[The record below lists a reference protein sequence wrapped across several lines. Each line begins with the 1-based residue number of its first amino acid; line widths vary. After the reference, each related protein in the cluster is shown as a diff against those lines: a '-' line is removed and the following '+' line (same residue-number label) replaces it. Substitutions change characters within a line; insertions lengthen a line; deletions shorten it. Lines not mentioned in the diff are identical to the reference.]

1 MSGVVTPAV
10 IALLGSPEIPPV
22 WKEPTPCSTAGVTLL
37 LETCSGCGNFAL
49 LAHATAGGSLG
60 LCQPGSLLQGEAL
73 QDSPA
78 KLQLPTGAA
87 KARVK
92 MRTAKYK
99 CAACPAVLTGLQ
111 LLQTGVTSLCMS
123 TDEMHIGNALRNSYN
138 GSGQTHGIRPLT
150 GELREMRV
158 CLPAE

>member
-1 MSGVVTPAV
+1 MQHSGVM
-10 IALLGSPEIPPV
+10 LLQ
-22 WKEPTPCSTAGVTLL
+22 
-37 LETCSGCGNFAL
+37 ETCSSCGNSAL
-49 LAHATAGGSLG
+49 PAHTAAGGSLG
-60 LCQPGSLLQGEAL
+60 SCQPGSLVQGEAL

-87 KARVK
+87 KASFK
-92 MRTAKYK
+92 MRTAKYE

-111 LLQTGVTSLCMS
+111 LLQTEVTSLCMS
-123 TDEMHIGNALRNSYN
+123 TEQMRIGNAPRNSYN

-150 GELREMRV
+150 GELRETRV